1 MLPERRTAGTTSP
14 SVHRAAGMGVGA
26 LVETRWLLRVV
37 VRAGGGGGEIPQ
49 GAVAL
54 CGGSGI
60 SCEVKMSPGES
71 GQREGLKDWCSLG
84 GAEGPSAGL
93 GAVVLGRELLQGA
106 ASGGDGLMPSQNVC
120 VLSKA
125 SSSLFLQL
133 VHHED
138 AIPAPYS
145 AVPLACAA
153 GAWR

>member
-1 MLPERRTAGTTSP
+1 MAAESCSP
-14 SVHRAAGMGVGA
+14 
-26 LVETRWLLRVV
+26 RWG
-37 VRAGGGGGEIPQ
+37 GGGGGEIPQ